1 MYDIILTP
9 KKVTVIGC
17 QEREGN
23 IFLQTQDGT
32 EIQYVGRAD
41 FIQVQAK
48 TLNNT
53 ITLGVD
59 PSDNYCAFLED
70 VMNQQVR

>member
-1 MYDIILTP
+1 MYDIILTM

-17 QEREGN
+17 QKREEK
-23 IFLQTQDGT
+23 IFLQIQDGT
-32 EIQYVGRAD
+32 ELQYVGRVD

-48 TLNNT
+48 VLNNT

-59 PSDNYCAFLED
+59 PSDKYCAFLEEI
-70 VMNQQVR
+70 MKQQVR